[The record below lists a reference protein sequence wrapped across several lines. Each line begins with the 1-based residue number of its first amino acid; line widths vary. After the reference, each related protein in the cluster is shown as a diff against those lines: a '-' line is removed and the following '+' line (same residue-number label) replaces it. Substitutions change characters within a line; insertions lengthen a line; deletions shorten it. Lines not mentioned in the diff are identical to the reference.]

1 VIPIGYEPAAV
12 GAFVLHLT
20 TPDLFV
26 FVENVTPSRVKVIL
40 FPERGDPEAFLRV
53 AVSVIEPCGVA
64 DDGPVYVRTGTG
76 RPAGVT
82 VSVVLPLTVP
92 SVAEIVLCPGATA
105 CASPLVVMV
114 ATLVVP
120 DAQVR
125 VLVRS
130 AVVLSE

>member
-76 RPAGVT
+76 RPAGAT
-82 VSVVLPLTVP
+82 VSVVLPVTAP
-92 SVAEIVLCPGATA
+92 SVAEMVLCPAATA
-105 CASPLVVMV
+105 WASPLAVIV
-114 ATLVVP
+114 ATEVVP
-120 DAQVR
+120 ELQVTEP
-125 VLVRS
+125 VRL
-130 AVVLSE
+130 AVEVSE